1 LRVRAHVFV
10 RGFVQGVFFR
20 HETRKAAY
28 RHGVT
33 GWVRNLRDGRVEAVF
48 EGESRDVE
56 AVVTFCQRGPP
67 GAFVRNVE
75 VIWEEP
81 TGEFRDFQVRY

>member
-28 RHGVT
+28 HHSVT

-48 EGESRDVE
+48 EGESMDVE
-56 AVVTFCQRGPP
+56 AVITFCQRGPP
-67 GAFVRNVE
+67 GAFVKNVE